1 MRRLAILPICLILVL
16 VYGFTNP
23 YQPAVAASG
32 SGVKSDTLNLEAYKG
47 RILIL
52 NFWASWSKASRA
64 ENKNLL
70 RIYQVYRLN
79 HNVAFASVSLD
90 TDESAWKQAISE
102 DELTFKDHFC
112 DYRKYASPMAQ
123 KLGVTTLPRFFVYD
137 KEGHQVLNAANSHQV
152 EQLVADLLKK

>member
-1 MRRLAILPICLILVL
+1 MSRLALIPVCFVL
-16 VYGFTNP
+16 LLLLGFTAP
-23 YQPAVAASG
+23 SQHAGFASV
-32 SGVKSDTLNLEAYKG
+32 SGVKSDTLKLDAYKG

-52 NFWASWSKASRA
+52 NFWASWSKSSRA

-79 HNVAFASVSLD
+79 HNVVFASVSLD
-90 TDESAWKQAISE
+90 TDESAWKQAITE
-102 DELTFKDHFC
+102 DELAYKDHFC
-112 DYRKYASPMAQ
+112 DFRKYASPMAQ

-137 KEGHQVLNAANSHQV
+137 KQGQQVLNAANSHQV